1 MTEGYD
7 MSLSLD
13 LSAALNP
20 LVGQTFVPP
29 RTVAV
34 SDGSGIRVA
43 VDLIAVESL
52 GVSCE
57 ELRLDVPSLSC
68 ATLDTMKKW
77 ANDLCRRVTYLLEN
91 LGPLEFD
98 AQGNQVLIRS
108 TPPDQSVAGTTKYY
122 EVMLSSHGAGRFS
135 LRRFCNDSV
144 SGSRV
149 PVPLQL
155 THEQLSKLVND
166 LVATIPGSP

>member
-1 MTEGYD
+1 

-13 LSAALNP
+13 LAAALNP

-29 RTVAV
+29 KTVSV
-34 SDGSGIRVA
+34 SDGSGIA
-43 VDLIAVESL
+43 LEVDLIAVETL

-57 ELRLDVPSLSC
+57 ELRLSIPALAAVTIDIL
-68 ATLDTMKKW
+68 KNW
-77 ANDLCRRVTYLLEN
+77 ANDLCQRVKYLLEN
-91 LGPLEFD
+91 LGPLEYD

-108 TPPDQSVAGTTKYY
+108 TPPDKSTAGVTKYY
-122 EVMLSSHGAGRFS
+122 EVMLSSHGSGRFS
-135 LRRFCNDSV
+135 LRRFRNDA
-144 SGSRV
+144 SGSNRV

-166 LVATIPGSP
+166 LVATTPGTP

>member
-1 MTEGYD
+1 

-20 LVGQTFVPP
+20 LIGQTFVPP
-29 RTVAV
+29 RTVTV
-34 SDGSGIRVA
+34 SDGSGVTLG
-43 VDLIAVESL
+43 VDLISVESL

-57 ELRLDVPSLSC
+57 ELRLDVPSLSA
-68 ATLDTMKKW
+68 ATIDTLKKW

-108 TPPDQSVAGTTKYY
+108 TQVDKSAGTTKYY
-122 EVMLSSHGAGRFS
+122 EVMLSSHGSGRFS
-135 LRRFCNDSV
+135 LRRYRNDTAAN
-144 SGSRV
+144 GRV

-155 THEQLSKLVND
+155 TQEQLSKLVND
-166 LVATIPGSP
+166 LLSTIPGNP

>member
-1 MTEGYD
+1 

-20 LVGQTFVPP
+20 LVGQSFVPP
-29 RTVAV
+29 KTVDV
-34 SDGSGIRVA
+34 SDSSGIALA
-43 VDLIAVESL
+43 VDVIAVESL

-57 ELRLDVPSLSC
+57 ELRLSVPSLGT
-68 ATLDTMKKW
+68 ANLDTLKKW

-98 AQGNQVLIRS
+98 ARDNEVLIRS
-108 TPPDQSVAGTTKYY
+108 TPPDKSTGGATKYY
-122 EVMLSSHGAGRFS
+122 EVMLTSQGAGCFS
-135 LRRFCNDSV
+135 LRRFRNDSAT
-144 SGSRV
+144 GTRI

-166 LVATIPGSP
+166 LVATIPSP